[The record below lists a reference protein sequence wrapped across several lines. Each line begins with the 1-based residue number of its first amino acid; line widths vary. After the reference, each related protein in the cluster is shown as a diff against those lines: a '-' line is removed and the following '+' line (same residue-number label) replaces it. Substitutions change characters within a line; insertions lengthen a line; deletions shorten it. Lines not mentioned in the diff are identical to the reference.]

1 MSEPTSSATSPSRK
15 AKKHKKKKPKGTAA
29 EALTDDVPAPSSAAG
44 IGLPFLRT
52 SISAEAGVDW
62 GDAEMPARMQELE
75 RRHELLQWLVS
86 FLWFALLAMI
96 ERIWGWVG
104 WLGLGVRGERWWL
117 VC

>member
-1 MSEPTSSATSPSRK
+1 
-15 AKKHKKKKPKGTAA
+15 
-29 EALTDDVPAPSSAAG
+29 
-44 IGLPFLRT
+44 
-52 SISAEAGVDW
+52 
-62 GDAEMPARMQELE
+62 MPARMQELE